1 MEQFQKDMKCTIS
14 IVKEMITVWKT
25 YNVFRLENIEA
36 LLTKTRNGVQ
46 KQSKVKSHKDDCPI
60 KMLDEQSG
68 ESKSTPF
75 KMKRKNDPDK
85 NVQFMVS
92 QKYNPDGGFAD
103 KGGASRFFY
112 CAKASKS
119 ERNMGCEGLD
129 LKHASHDG
137 RDKHIENAY
146 QRHDNIQRNNHPTV
160 KPIKLMEYLCI
171 LTKTPTGGVVLD
183 PFAGSF
189 TTGIACINTGR
200 DFIGIE
206 KEEEYFKI
214 GKARIEYAV
223 QKRKERLF

>member
-1 MEQFQKDMKCTIS
+1 
-14 IVKEMITVWKT
+14 
-25 YNVFRLENIEA
+25 
-36 LLTKTRNGVQ
+36 
-46 KQSKVKSHKDDCPI
+46 
-60 KMLDEQSG
+60 
-68 ESKSTPF
+68 
-75 KMKRKNDPDK
+75 
-85 NVQFMVS
+85 
-92 QKYNPDGGFAD
+92 
-103 KGGASRFFY
+103 
-112 CAKASKS
+112 
-119 ERNMGCEGLD
+119 MGCEGLEVKESKTMSERKPD
-129 LKHASHDG
+129 FSGDSNNTTGQNPSLS
-137 RDKHIENAY
+137 
-146 QRHDNIQRNNHPTV
+146 RNNHPTV